1 MNILKENNVENNSSH
16 PLYLTERDVAKILS
30 CSLSRLRQDRHK
42 SRGLPYS
49 KVGRSVRYSVAD
61 VETYMAQCRVT
72 AIQ

>member
-16 PLYLTERDVAKILS
+16 PRYLTERDVAKILS

-42 SRGLPYS
+42 IRGLPYS
-49 KVGRSVRYSVAD
+49 KMGRSVRYSAAD
-61 VETYMAQCRVT
+61 VETYMVQCRVT

>member
-1 MNILKENNVENNSSH
+1 MNQDTKTHVESNLSH
-16 PLYLTERDVAKILS
+16 PRYLTEREVAQLLS

-49 KVGRSVRYSVAD
+49 KMGRSVRYSVAD
-61 VETYMAQCRVT
+61 VSAYMTKCRVT

>member
-1 MNILKENNVENNSSH
+1 MQMKETGLCPGSSGR
-16 PLYLTERDVAKILS
+16 YLTEKQVAELLS

-49 KVGRSVRYSVAD
+49 KMGRSVRYSVAD
-61 VETYMAQCRVT
+61 VERYMAQCRVT